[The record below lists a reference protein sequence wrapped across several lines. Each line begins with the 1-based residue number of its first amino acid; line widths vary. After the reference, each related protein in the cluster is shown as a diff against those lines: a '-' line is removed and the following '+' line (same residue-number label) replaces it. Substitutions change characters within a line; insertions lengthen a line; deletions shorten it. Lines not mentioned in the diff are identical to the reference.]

1 MALTVLAELST
12 VCCSQREE
20 VTVSNLETSASFRWI
35 KSTAS
40 GSGNCVEVA
49 THNGAIHIRDSKHS
63 SQAVLAFSQ
72 AQWGKFLA
80 HIRKT

>member
-1 MALTVLAELST
+1 MTLTMLAELPT

-20 VTVSNLETSASFRWI
+20 VTVSNLETNASFRWI

-40 GSGNCVEVA
+40 GGGNCVEVA
-49 THNGAIHIRDSKHS
+49 IHNEAVYIRDSKHS
-63 SQAVLAFSQ
+63 SRAVLSFSP
-72 AQWGKFLA
+72 AQWDKFLA